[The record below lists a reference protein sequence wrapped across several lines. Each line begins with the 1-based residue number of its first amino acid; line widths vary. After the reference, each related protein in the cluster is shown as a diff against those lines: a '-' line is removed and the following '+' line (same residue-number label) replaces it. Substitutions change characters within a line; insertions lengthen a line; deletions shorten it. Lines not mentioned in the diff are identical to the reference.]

1 LRSDRSIRRVGI
13 GALFGVLFL
22 GACSSDPDVR
32 DLDTR
37 AVVIGIDGA
46 DWKLIDA
53 LAAEGGMPNLSR
65 LRARG
70 ASGPIETLHD
80 ISLSPVIWTSVAT
93 GKTADKHGIAWFMV
107 DQADGKRV
115 PVRSYNRKTKAIW
128 NILAE
133 HRCRPTVVGWW
144 ATYPAE
150 DVGGGIV
157 VSDGLGYHG
166 FGSTARDG
174 EDARKTHPASLFDRV
189 NALVPVEQQVSAEF
203 ARRFIHL
210 SPEEYREEMFD
221 PGRQSRRN
229 PGNPIHLFQEYVI
242 TAQGY
247 TAIAEDL
254 LATEPYDL
262 FMLYFEQVDSFSHLF
277 MKYAPPKLD
286 WVEQDEYER
295 YRDLVSEWYEY
306 QDELLGRLLER
317 IDLER
322 TAVFVLSDHGFK
334 SGERRIRSERT
345 VDIRKAHL
353 DHERDGIFLAAGPH
367 IRRGAEI
374 HDASVLDITPTLL
387 HYLGLAVA
395 RDMDGKVIE
404 GIFEPEFWNEHPI
417 RYVTSYEDEDGE
429 GTSPAAEVAGTPSD
443 AELAEQM
450 RRLQALG
457 YVGSGT
463 DTGDGEPAHAAPGE
477 ESSPEIH
484 NNLGRVHLGRGELD
498 QAQREFEKALD
509 LDPDNAGALL
519 NMGAIRRIKGR
530 VAEAEH
536 FVKRALQVNPNSIS
550 ALAQL
555 AEIKRDQNDLD
566 ESIRLYRE
574 AMAIDDSQPFLFLGL
589 GDSLQRA
596 GRYEEAERAFTS
608 VLELD
613 PDSFEAYYNLGVTFM
628 RRDRLDEAV
637 ARFEKALE
645 LQPDHPAA
653 AFALNNLGDIH
664 LRRDETDRAI
674 ERFRRA
680 AEISPGHLESHYNLG
695 TLYFAQ
701 GRTDEAIELLE
712 RASRIQPDHELV
724 HSTLGMAYIHDGRNQ
739 DAYKSL
745 LLVRR
750 LYPRNWIAPLGLALL
765 HAGSDRPEQ
774 ARELLDESLRLGG
787 EAARSEA
794 GNYPILE
801 DLLSTE

>member
-1 LRSDRSIRRVGI
+1 
-13 GALFGVLFL
+13 
-22 GACSSDPDVR
+22 
-32 DLDTR
+32 
-37 AVVIGIDGA
+37 
-46 DWKLIDA
+46 
-53 LAAEGGMPNLSR
+53 
-65 LRARG
+65 
-70 ASGPIETLHD
+70 
-80 ISLSPVIWTSVAT
+80 
-93 GKTADKHGIAWFMV
+93 
-107 DQADGKRV
+107 
-115 PVRSYNRKTKAIW
+115 
-128 NILAE
+128 
-133 HRCRPTVVGWW
+133 
-144 ATYPAE
+144 
-150 DVGGGIV
+150 
-157 VSDGLGYHG
+157 
-166 FGSTARDG
+166 
-174 EDARKTHPASLFDRV
+174 
-189 NALVPVEQQVSAEF
+189 
-203 ARRFIHL
+203 
-210 SPEEYREEMFD
+210 MFD
-221 PGRQSRRN
+221 PGRRSQRN
-229 PGNPIHLFQEYVI
+229 PGNPIHLFQEYVV

-254 LATEPYDL
+254 VATEPYDL

-306 QDELLGRLLER
+306 QDELLGRLLKQ

-353 DHERDGIFLAAGPH
+353 DHETDGIFLAAGPR
-367 IRRGAEI
+367 IRRGADI
-374 HDASVLDITPTLL
+374 QDASVLDITPTLL
-387 HYLGLAVA
+387 HYLGFAVA

-404 GIFEPEFWNEHPI
+404 GIFEPEFWNENPV
-417 RYVTSYEDEDGE
+417 RYVDTYEAEDAE
-429 GTSPAAEVAGTPSD
+429 GASPAAEVAEAPSE

-457 YVGSGT
+457 YVGGGT
-463 DTGDGEPAHAAPGE
+463 VTGDAEPAPAPEGE

-498 QAQREFEKALD
+498 EAQREFEQALE
-509 LDPDNAGALL
+509 LDPDNANALL

-555 AEIKRDQNDLD
+555 AEIKRDQDDLD

-596 GRYEEAERAFTS
+596 ARYEEAERAFTS
-608 VLELD
+608 ALELD
-613 PDSFEAYYNLGVTFM
+613 PDSFEGYYNLGVTFM

-637 ARFEKALE
+637 ERFEKALE
-645 LQPDHPAA
+645 LQPNHPAA

-664 LRRDETDRAI
+664 LRRGESERAI

-680 AEISPGHLESHYNLG
+680 VEVSPRHLESHYNLG
-695 TLYFAQ
+695 TLYLAQ
-701 GRTDEAIELLE
+701 GRIDEGIELLE
-712 RASRIQPDHELV
+712 TASMLQPDHELV
-724 HSTLGMAYIHDGRNQ
+724 NSSLGMAYLQKGRNE

-750 LYPRNWIAPLGLALL
+750 LYPRNWVAPLGLALL
-765 HAGSDRPEQ
+765 HAGSNQPDK
-774 ARELLDESLRLGG
+774 ARELLDESFRLGG
-787 EAARSEA
+787 EAARAEA
-794 GNYPILE
+794 GNYPILRG
-801 DLLSTE
+801 LLTTE